1 MPNKFEIN
9 DLRPALSHCT
19 HLIYGYAGI
28 NAETHEVIP
37 LHPNIDT
44 GAGYSLYRLVTYLK
58 QNFPE
63 LRVYL
68 SIGGNEDPYEETHKY
83 LTVVSFT
90 QVIVNWKLTYSLV
103 GI

>member
-1 MPNKFEIN
+1 MPSKFEID

-44 GAGYSLYRLVTYLK
+44 GAGYALYRLVPQLK
-58 QNFPE
+58 KSFPN
-63 LRVYL
+63 LKVYL
-68 SIGGNEDPYEETHKY
+68 SIGGTEDPYEGTHKY
-83 LTVVSFT
+83 LTLVSFT
-90 QVIVNWKLTYSLV
+90 RVSQLGTNLLTS
-103 GI
+103 